1 MQEKVKVR
9 KQRFDEVESDGLQRM
24 FLVGYSKVSEPEYEV
39 RTRTRIA
46 NLGTDLSTLEQFLDE
61 GKF

>member
-9 KQRFDEVESDGLQRM
+9 KQRFDDVESGAMQRM
-24 FLVGYSKVSEPEYEV
+24 FLATFSKVDEPQYEIQV
-39 RTRTRIA
+39 RTRIA
-46 NLGTDLSTLEQFLDE
+46 NLGTDLSTLERFMDE